1 MNSSKKSIIPTVDD
15 FPIPQETPGR
25 RFDFLRGFF
34 STLKKIG
41 SGNGLRLLVICALV
55 FLVYSPML
63 PGNFIMD
70 DHRLVKDEN
79 ALVTG
84 EFGPGNIWFQTD
96 FPLSAVAW
104 WFQWLV
110 WGENPAGYHAVNM
123 LLHAASAV
131 LLWRVLARLK
141 IPGAWLIGAVF
152 AVHPVCVNSVARIA
166 ELKNTLSL
174 PFFLLSFWAYL
185 RYDERKSITCVSS
198 CLLGQSRWRGKE
210 PSPAAAPHPL
220 PQAERGHSGNL
231 TPDQSASEPEH
242 GIAAAWYAFSLVVF
256 VLALFSKTSTVM
268 LPVLLLG
275 YAAWKRRRITRE
287 DLAATIPFFILS
299 AAFGLMSIWF
309 QKNQALASAGQMLA
323 PVGFVERFAIMGK
336 VVWFYLAKVLLPVN
350 LNFVYARW
358 KYDASAIGSFVP
370 LILLGGCLAL
380 GWRFRAGW
388 GKALLFG
395 LGAFVVLLFPALGFF
410 DAQFQVKW
418 QVSDHLQYLPM
429 IAPVALAVAG
439 LASLLNAKIFKGVGV
454 AIVLALAALTYQR
467 AQVFS
472 TEENLF
478 RDTLAKN
485 PAASDAHNDL
495 GVILA
500 KRDDLAGATDQFS
513 AAVQSNPGSANAHL
527 NLGRA
532 LALNGDFAGA
542 ELHFTTAVQLQP
554 NEPEGHRTYADALSQ
569 QGRFSEA
576 AFHLQQALCFNT
588 KPDIQTRLDLA
599 EILFQSGNA
608 RPAVYQYHKI
618 LAMNP
623 DLSEPL
629 NNLAWLLSTSPD
641 DSVRNGAEAVHL
653 AEHACNLT
661 GFKQMTMVSTL
672 AAAYAEAGRFP
683 EAIGCAE
690 LVLKSQPADGDA
702 RLEEI
707 NRQLLTLYRAGKPYR
722 EPIKAES
729 DTQVAGH

>member
-25 RFDFLRGFF
+25 RFDFLRGFA
-34 STLKKIG
+34 SALKKIG
-41 SGNGLRLLVICALV
+41 SGNGLRLLVIFALV
-55 FLVYSPML
+55 FIVYSPML

-84 EFGPGNIWFQTD
+84 EFTPGNIWFQTD

-104 WFQWLV
+104 WLQWLV

-141 IPGAWLIGAVF
+141 IPGAWLIGAIF

-166 ELKNTLSL
+166 EIKNTLSL
-174 PFFLLSFWAYL
+174 PFLLLSFWAYL
-185 RYDERKSITCVSS
+185 RYDEQKSV
-198 CLLGQSRWRGKE
+198 K
-210 PSPAAAPHPL
+210 PM
-220 PQAERGHSGNL
+220 ERDFAG
-231 TPDQSASEPEH
+231 
-242 GIAAAWYAFSLVVF
+242 WYALSLVAF
-256 VLALFSKTSTVM
+256 VLALFSKTSIVM
-268 LPVLLLG
+268 LPVVLLG
-275 YAAWKRRRITRE
+275 YIAWQRRRITRE
-287 DLAATIPFFILS
+287 DVLTTIPFFILS

-309 QKNQALASAGQMLA
+309 QKNQALASAGQALPPA
-323 PVGFVERFAIMGK
+323 GLVERFAIMGK
-336 VVWFYLAKVLLPVN
+336 VVWFYLAKVFLPVK

-358 KYDASAIGSFVP
+358 KYNASAIGSFVP
-370 LILLGGCLAL
+370 LMLLGAGFAL
-380 GWRFRAGW
+380 GWRFRTSW
-388 GKALLFG
+388 GRALLFG

-439 LASLLNAKIFKGVGV
+439 LASLLNAKIFRCLGV
-454 AIVLALAALTYQR
+454 AIVLALAVLTYQR

-472 TEENLF
+472 SEESLY

-500 KRDDLAGATDQFS
+500 KRDNLAEATVHFS
-513 AAVQSNPGSANAHL
+513 AAVESDSGNASAHM

-532 LALNGDFAGA
+532 LMLTGDFGGA
-542 ELHFTTAVQLQP
+542 EPHFAEAIRLQP
-554 NEPEGHRTYADALSQ
+554 HDPEGHRTYADALSQ
-569 QGRFSEA
+569 QGRNEEA
-576 AFHLQQALCFNT
+576 AFHLQQALCFSK
-588 KPDIQTRLDLA
+588 KPDIQTRLVLA
-599 EILFQSGNA
+599 EILSQSGKA
-608 RPAVYQYHKI
+608 RSAAHQYHKI
-618 LAMNP
+618 LAADP
-623 DLSEPL
+623 DLPEPL
-629 NNLAWLLSTSPD
+629 NNLAWLLATSAD
-641 DSVRNGAEAVHL
+641 DTVRNGTEAVHL
-653 AEHACNLT
+653 AEHACYLT

-690 LVLKSQPADGDA
+690 LVMKSQAADGDA
-702 RLEEI
+702 QLVDI
-707 NRQLLTLYRAGKPYR
+707 NRQLLVLYRAGKPYHQ
-722 EPIKAES
+722 PAQGES
-729 DTQVAGH
+729 GPQVAEH